1 MSTPAERRVGRAI
14 RKARRESNTPH
25 HVTTAAHEANMR
37 EFDRAI
43 THALHRHRK
52 ARR

>member
-1 MSTPAERRVGRAI
+1 MSTPSERRVGRAI
-14 RKARRESNTPH
+14 RKARRENNTPH
-25 HVTTAAHEANMR
+25 HINAAAHEASMR

-43 THALHRHRK
+43 THALYPRRK